1 MDGRKLTQEQC
12 EALAMRAI
20 DDALQAV
27 HLSDELRQRLSK
39 ETGVEAESYRL
50 SLCLEAPEPEDTIHL
65 AEARVDRRSREVEVT
80 TWFERIPKAE
90 HRVREP
96 LPRTKAP

>member
-1 MDGRKLTQEQC
+1 
-12 EALAMRAI
+12 MRAL
-20 DDALQAV
+20 DEALQAV
-27 HLSDELRQRLSK
+27 HLTDELKKRLSK
-39 ETGVEAESYRL
+39 ETGVEAETYRL

-65 AEARVDRRSREVEVT
+65 AEARVERHSREVEVT

-96 LPRTKAP
+96 LPRAK